1 MKKLQIALISIF
13 LFAAL
18 LMLAL
23 QSDWGKELAQKMLLK
38 ALSESGYSVEIGK
51 IEGTLPHA
59 IDFKDVKIN
68 SDTLSMSIDSLE
80 TRLSLL
86 ALLKK
91 EILFNDIK
99 ANGISWEE
107 KPGTVPSLGKGT
119 GLYYAIRV
127 KRFQLTDVLLEDNI
141 HANLEGA
148 LRIGKRN
155 RDFYLEIVASR
166 PEFPESIAQ
175 AVVYFDESGSIR
187 LKGSFQ
193 SPTLRVLPLALPFD
207 ASADLRFAFRGRKD
221 FIGHISGTIF
231 PHSVSIEPL
240 TPWVEKEWRVAT
252 SVSKKEE
259 GWELSRLVLSATP
272 LKITGNAMLAK
283 DGRFEEAHL
292 NIRDPKTAAKFELQ
306 ASNEEGLVIK
316 GEAKRDLLKIDSIS
330 IENVSAHGEFF
341 WNSGH
346 LSGMAAATASIF
358 GKPWKGNTDL
368 SWQEGAPLF
377 LTHLSLEGPAAS
389 LSGDLEIRPDKIA
402 LGEIDLN
409 IENLQNLPL
418 GLYGSLKGKTDW
430 LVSNGKQVVTAELTG
445 SGIYW
450 KDLFAQKA
458 TILAS
463 IIDPFEER
471 HGRLLIEAE
480 EVKWG
485 QMSLE
490 HLNFETL
497 VGASKWP
504 FALTV
509 SGRWKHPLAL
519 DLGGIWHYDN
529 SHFSSTLQ
537 TVSGSFYNHEVA
549 LEKEVD
555 IEYAPDLFRLGGLDL
570 TLSGAKAYLFIEER
584 QNDLDAELILKKFP
598 LDVLSLNPLDV
609 SIAGQTD
616 CTLLVSEKNGKI
628 DGTLNASIHQMEIAS
643 LGEKAPIS
651 ASGKFEG
658 RFDND
663 RLDLKGGLQMQETP
677 LLSLDLSLP
686 IRISRAPFH
695 AELLYEKETKGH
707 LTINS
712 RIEEILDFFDL
723 GMHRIEGDL
732 SCNFNLTQTLASP
745 KIDGKLHLENG
756 YYENYLTGTRLLDIK
771 ADGIANGDRI
781 TIDSFAASNGKGI
794 LTATGQIDFLGN
806 QDFPFS
812 FNLSFNHFPLTD
824 IDLVSAEAEGKIEI
838 KGNLKGALAK
848 GRLEVVQSDLHVPD
862 RIPRSLP
869 NLVVVYKN
877 AVKPIPQPELELKE
891 PYPLKLDLE
900 VKAPDGIFIDG
911 RGLNSEWKGDFHIGG
926 TYTALS
932 AQGKLELIKGE
943 FLFSGRRFKLLD
955 GALSFTGKEREMP
968 YLNLAAQMEVKD
980 ISITAR
986 LKGPLNNPQL
996 TLQSA
1001 PPLPLS
1007 TIMSYL
1013 LFGQEMAEINSFQAL
1028 QLANSLASL
1037 AGQGPDVL
1045 ENTRRALGVDRLNIV
1060 SVPSDDTEME
1070 DAIAVQ
1076 VGKYI
1081 SEGVLVS
1088 YSQGAEDSS
1097 SNINIEIELKGGW
1110 VVQLESDQRQEQG
1123 KFTIKWNHNY

>member
-23 QSDWGKELAQKMLLK
+23 QSDWGKELAQKTLLK

-91 EILFNDIK
+91 EILFTDIK
-99 ANGISWEE
+99 ANGISWKE
-107 KPGTVPSLGKGT
+107 KPGTVPSLGKGK
-119 GLYYAIRV
+119 GLSFAIRV
-127 KRFQLTDVLLEDNI
+127 KRFQLTDVSLQENI

-148 LRIGKRN
+148 LRIGKKN
-155 RDFYLEIVASR
+155 RDFYLDITASR
-166 PEFPESIAQ
+166 PEFPASSAH
-175 AVVYFDESGSIR
+175 AVVYFDEGGSIR
-187 LKGSFQ
+187 IKGSFQ
-193 SPTLRVLPLALPFD
+193 SPTLRVLPLSLPFD

-221 FIGHISGTIF
+221 FIGHISGTII

-240 TPWVEKEWRVAT
+240 APWVEKEWRVAT
-252 SVSKKEE
+252 SVSNKGQ

-272 LKITGNAMLAK
+272 LKINGNATLAK
-283 DGRFEEAHL
+283 DGRLEQANL
-292 NIRDPKTAAKFELQ
+292 NMRDPKTASKFEIK
-306 ASNEEGLVIK
+306 ANNKGGFVIK
-316 GEAKRDLLKIDSIS
+316 AEAKRELLKIDSIS
-330 IENVSAHGEFF
+330 LENVEARGEFF
-341 WNSGH
+341 WNSSH
-346 LSGMAAATASIF
+346 LSGTAAATALMF
-358 GKPWKGNTDL
+358 GKSWKGNTDL
-368 SWQEGAPLF
+368 SWQEGSPLF
-377 LTHLSLEGPAAS
+377 LTDLALEGPAAS
-389 LSGDLEIRPDKIA
+389 FSGNLEIRPDKIA
-402 LGEIDLN
+402 LGEIALN
-409 IENLQNLPL
+409 IGNLQDLPL
-418 GLYGSLKGKTDW
+418 GLYGSVQGKTDW
-430 LVSNGKQVVTAELTG
+430 LVSNGKQVMTAELIG

-458 TILAS
+458 SVLAS
-463 IIDPFEER
+463 IIDPFQDR
-471 HGRLLIEAE
+471 HGRLVIEAE
-480 EVKWG
+480 EVKWR
-485 QMSLE
+485 QMSLD

-504 FALTV
+504 FALAV

-519 DLGGIWHYDN
+519 NLGGIWHYDN
-529 SHFSSTLQ
+529 SHFTSTLQ
-537 TVSGSFYNHEVA
+537 TVSGSFYNHGIA
-549 LEKEVD
+549 LEKEVE
-555 IEYAPDLFRLGGLDL
+555 IEYAPDLFRVGGLNL
-570 TLSGAKAYLFIEER
+570 KLSGATAYLFIEDR
-584 QNDLDAELILKKFP
+584 QNNLDAELILKKFP

-616 CTLLVSEKNGKI
+616 CTLLVSEKNGKM

-643 LGEKAPIS
+643 LGEKALLS
-651 ASGKFEG
+651 ASGNFEG

-663 RLDLKGGLQMQETP
+663 RLALKGGLQMEKTP

-695 AELLYEKETKGH
+695 AELLYERAVKGH

-723 GMHRIEGDL
+723 GTHRIEGDIA
-732 SCNFNLTQTLASP
+732 CDFNLTHTLASP
-745 KIDGKLHLENG
+745 KIDGKLHFENG

-781 TIDSFAASNGKGI
+781 TIDSFAASDGKGI
-794 LTATGQIDFLGN
+794 LTASGRVDFLPA
-806 QDFPFS
+806 QDFPF
-812 FNLSFNHFPLTD
+812 FFDISFNHFPITD

-838 KGNLKGALAK
+838 EGNLKGALAK
-848 GRLEVVQSDLHVPD
+848 GRLEVVRSDLHVPD

-926 TYTALS
+926 TYTSLA

-996 TLQSA
+996 TLQSV

-1060 SVPSDDTEME
+1060 SVPSSDAEME

-1110 VVQLESDQRQEQG
+1110 IVQLESDQRQEQG